1 MFSWMRPTL
10 LIASRG
16 DDAKDYARLP
26 TAFRGYAL
34 FEAWKKSCAA
44 SLPKDE
50 KPAPGDIDI
59 GHSPFPRLIGRL
71 QWRILVCNAR
81 TSIIGAGMECVLAG
95 LRYGPAWSIKHF
107 LEVFEESGKGA
118 VSRRLAWAWLLMIVA
133 SMLARSLLQA
143 QTYANWNCINT
154 PSIRAQLNAALYQK
168 TLRVRVLFSRFHASA
183 DVASVCPY
191 QLRDQVETEAND
203 NSKIGKRA
211 ANIMS
216 LFSTDTQRAAECVFV

>member
-16 DDAKDYARLP
+16 DDAKVYARLP
-26 TAFRGYAL
+26 SDARAYAL
-34 FEAWKKSCAA
+34 HEAWKESCTA

-59 GHSPFPRLIGRL
+59 GRSPFPRLIGRL
-71 QWRILVCNAR
+71 QWRVLVCNAR
-81 TSIIGAGMECVLAG
+81 TCIIGAGMECVLVV

-118 VSRRLAWAWLLMIVA
+118 VSRRLAWAWLIMIVA
-133 SMLARSLLQA
+133 SMLGRSLLQA

-168 TLRVRVLFSRFHASA
+168 TLRVRVLFSKFYASA
-183 DVASVCPY
+183 DVASVW
-191 QLRDQVETEAND
+191 TA
-203 NSKIGKRA
+203 S
-211 ANIMS
+211 
-216 LFSTDTQRAAECVFV
+216 